1 MQLETYWISVCVEL
15 ASPIDSAELS
25 DERGSLV
32 GYFRNLGVTAPSE
45 DDARRLVSE
54 AVKDGQIDWRDST
67 VGRVDPDSLDEA
79 VAARKTDHSRV
90 GIWYRSGR
98 AFFPADA

>member
-15 ASPIDSAELS
+15 ASPIDSAELA
-25 DERGSLV
+25 DDGGPLV
-32 GYFRNLGVTAPSE
+32 GYFRNLGVSAPSE
-45 DDARRLVSE
+45 GEARRLVSVD
-54 AVKDGQIDWRDST
+54 VKDGQIDWGDST
-67 VGRVDPDSLDEA
+67 VGRIDPDSLDVA
-79 VAARKTDHSRV
+79 VAARKTDLSRV